1 MKGTAQTPGGDG
13 NGDADS
19 DGDDGGAGDGG
30 GGNAPAPLHA
40 CGSDG
45 LSMSTWPS
53 VVAVVALV
61 STMRPKT
68 NVQGSCPSPNHT
80 PLSVL
85 LFRRSRGL

>member
-19 DGDDGGAGDGG
+19 DGDDGGAGAGAGDGG
-30 GGNAPAPLHA
+30 GGNAPAPLHT
-40 CGSDG
+40 CGSDV

-61 STMRPKT
+61 
-68 NVQGSCPSPNHT
+68 
-80 PLSVL
+80 LSKRL
-85 LFRRSRGL
+85 LLRA